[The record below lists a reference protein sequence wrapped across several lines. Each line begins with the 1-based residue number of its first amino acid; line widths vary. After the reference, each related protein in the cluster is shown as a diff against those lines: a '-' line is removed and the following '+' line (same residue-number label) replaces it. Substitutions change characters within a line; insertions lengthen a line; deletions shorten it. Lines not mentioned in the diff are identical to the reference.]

1 MKLPALKEMKKST
14 SLPQI
19 KKKFKILSEE
29 SKKELL
35 LYTSNSLSHQMDKVR
50 EIKIFLNNDF
60 HKGSVDFEFLK
71 DIENEYAEQYL
82 SKMGFLPTK
91 YYIKKILA
99 TRPIESCDFIL
110 SEERVYM
117 NDNYKDVKVI
127 HIYPTA
133 LNNVDSGNFISNSKS
148 PGNKNQKSMVFN
160 KKMNLKNIESVIKLR
175 KKKIDLH
182 KVAVSEIMNSN
193 IQPKNDLV
201 FNQENVNNLIGKAK
215 EDIKEAKYF
224 NTKEKINVD
233 LSTQNIRNTYIINTK
248 TKEDNNYNRFYN
260 GRGRISNIS
269 KSSGFRKNILN
280 DPKYIFHVN
289 SIENLTN
296 EILEEVNEPLQTK
309 VEVIIKDM
317 NYILD
322 HFPIDDFINIGQLEK
337 ERILEND
344 KDFNYKI
351 NLDKYEDILFVLNIL
366 HSQPVYKLTGLTLNL
381 IYWVV
386 FGSDNNIQIDT
397 NTKQLIFLKILDE
410 MEIISEKIENKKIL
424 YEVFIPLLIIMIR
437 IEADVYFSR
446 KFENLF
452 QENKKK
458 CMEFI
463 NEIITE
469 IFDKH
474 GYMNSFLTITGKS
487 KELKDKMIKRA
498 LPRFKNKLYATSN
511 YIEQIFNND
520 TNEIFGKANE
530 KDKDKDNKDNFSDII
545 TKKEI
550 EQRKNFIKEQKV
562 NYITNFMNKINTNL
576 TRRRLKPIF
585 NIRRREENIPPPPL
599 NSMINVKRFKSTVLN
614 QIIFKP
620 NNNSMINFENET
632 NSKNKNNNNENID
645 KNNDNDEEE
654 KEEESE
660 DELDKIEEKQ
670 SINEID
676 SDKKNNKI
684 GKSDLS
690 YKSTESKVTLFQN
703 DSKSSS

>member
-1 MKLPALKEMKKST
+1 MKLPELKEMKKST

-35 LYTSNSLSHQMDKVR
+35 LFTSNSLSHQMDKVR

-91 YYIKKILA
+91 YYIKKILE
-99 TRPIESCDFIL
+99 TRPIESCDFLL
-110 SEERVYM
+110 SEEKVYM

-127 HIYPTA
+127 HIYPTS
-133 LNNVDSGNFISNSKS
+133 LNNLDSRNNMSYSKS

-182 KVAVSEIMNSN
+182 KIAVSEIKNNN
-193 IQPKNDLV
+193 ILPRNDLV
-201 FNQENVNNLIGKAK
+201 FNQENVQNLIGKAK

-233 LSTQNIRNTYIINTK
+233 LSTQNIRNTYIINNK

-280 DPKYIFHVN
+280 DPKYIFHIN

-296 EILEEVNEPLQTK
+296 EILDEVNEPLQTK

-322 HFPIDDFINIGQLEK
+322 HFPIDDFINIGKLEK

-386 FGSDNNIQIDT
+386 FGSDNNIQIDS

-410 MEIISEKIENKKIL
+410 MEVISEKIENKKIL

-446 KFENLF
+446 KFEKLF
-452 QENKKK
+452 HENKKK

-520 TNEIFGKANE
+520 TNQIFGKDNE
-530 KDKDKDNKDNFSDII
+530 KDKEKDNFLDII

-562 NYITNFMNKINTNL
+562 NYINNFMNKINTNL

-585 NIRRREENIPPPPL
+585 NIRRREENIPPPAL

-614 QIIFKP
+614 QLIFKP
-620 NNNSMINFENET
+620 NNNSMINFET
-632 NSKNKNNNNENID
+632 ISKNKNNNENIEK
-645 KNNDNDEEE
+645 KNNNDEEV

-660 DELDKIEEKQ
+660 DESDKIEEKQ
-670 SINEID
+670 DINEID
-676 SDKKNNKI
+676 SEKKNNKI

-703 DSKSSS
+703 DSKSCS

>member
-1 MKLPALKEMKKST
+1 MKLPDLKEMKKST

-50 EIKIFLNNDF
+50 EIKIYLNNDF

-82 SKMGFLPTK
+82 GKMGYLPTK

-99 TRPIESCDFIL
+99 LRPIESCDFIL
-110 SEERVYM
+110 TEERVYM
-117 NDNYKDVKVI
+117 NDKYKEVKVI
-127 HIYPTA
+127 HIYPTS
-133 LNNVDSGNFISNSKS
+133 LNPSASGNYNTNSKS
-148 PGNKNQKSMVFN
+148 PGNKNQKNKVFN
-160 KKMNLKNIESVIKLR
+160 KKMVLKNIESVIKLR

-182 KVAVSEIMNSN
+182 KVAVSEIKNTN

-201 FNQENVNNLIGKAK
+201 FNQENVQNLIGKAR

-224 NTKEKINVD
+224 NTKEKINID
-233 LSTQNIRNTYIINTK
+233 LSTQNIRNNYIINTK

-269 KSSGFRKNILN
+269 KSSGYRKNILN

-296 EILEEVNEPLQTK
+296 EILEEVNEPLQAK

-337 ERILEND
+337 ERILEKD

-351 NLDKYEDILFVLNIL
+351 NLDKYEDILFVLKLL
-366 HSQPVYKLTGLTLNL
+366 HSQPVYKLIGLTLNL

-386 FGSDNNIQIDT
+386 FGSENNIQIDS

-410 MEIISEKIENKKIL
+410 MEIISEQIENKKIL

-452 QENKKK
+452 YENKKK

-487 KELKDKMIKRA
+487 KELKDKMVKRA

-520 TNEIFGKANE
+520 TNEIFGKMEE
-530 KDKDKDNKDNFSDII
+530 KDKDNFLDII
-545 TKKEI
+545 TQKEI

-562 NYITNFMNKINTNL
+562 NYISNFMNKINTNL
-576 TRRRLKPIF
+576 SRRRLKPIF
-585 NIRRREENIPPPPL
+585 SIRRREENNPTSL

-620 NNNSMINFENET
+620 NNKSMINFDNET
-632 NSKNKNNNNENID
+632 NNKNNNNTNI
-645 KNNDNDEEE
+645 NNDNEENEE
-654 KEEESE
+654 KEEKDETSE
-660 DELDKIEEKQ
+660 YDLEKIEEKEDV
-670 SINEID
+670 NEIN
-676 SDKKNNKI
+676 SDKKNSKI
-684 GKSDLS
+684 GKNDLS
-690 YKSTESKVTLFQN
+690 YKSTETKLTLFQN
-703 DSKSSS
+703 DSRFSS

>member
-1 MKLPALKEMKKST
+1 MKLPDLKEMKKST

-35 LYTSNSLSHQMDKVR
+35 LYTANSFSHQLDKVR
-50 EIKIFLNNDF
+50 EIKIFLNIEF
-60 HKGSVDFEFLK
+60 HKGSIDFEFLK
-71 DIENEYAEQYL
+71 DIENEYAEKYL
-82 SKMGFLPTK
+82 TKMGYLPTK
-91 YYIKKILA
+91 YLIKKIL
-99 TRPIESCDFIL
+99 TMKPIESCDFLL
-110 SEERVYM
+110 SEEKVFI
-117 NDNYKDVKVI
+117 NDNQKEVKVL
-127 HIYPTA
+127 HIYPLPIKSSAPDHNLIT
-133 LNNVDSGNFISNSKS
+133 GQKS
-148 PGNKNQKSMVFN
+148 PSNRNRKSMVIN
-160 KKMNLKNIESVIKLR
+160 KKMVLKNIESVLKIT
-175 KKKIDLH
+175 KKKTDNH
-182 KVAVSEIMNSN
+182 KEVVSEIKNNN

-201 FNQENVNNLIGKAK
+201 FNQENVQNLIGQAK

-224 NTKEKINVD
+224 NTKEKINID
-233 LSTQNIRNTYIINTK
+233 LSTQNIRNNYIINKK

-269 KSSGFRKNILN
+269 KSSGFRNNILN
-280 DPKYIFHVN
+280 DPKYVFHVN

-296 EILEEVNEPLQTK
+296 EILEEINEPLQAK

-322 HFPIDDFINIGQLEK
+322 HFPIDDFINVGQPEK
-337 ERILEND
+337 EKILEND

-351 NLDKYEDILFVLNIL
+351 NLDKYEDILFVLNLL

-386 FGSDNNIQIDT
+386 FGSENNIQIDS

-410 MEIISEKIENKKIL
+410 IETISEKIENKKIL
-424 YEVFIPLLIIMIR
+424 YEVFIPLMIIMIR

-452 QENKKK
+452 TENKKK
-458 CMEFI
+458 CMEYI

-474 GYMNSFLTITGKS
+474 GFMNSFLTITGKS
-487 KELKDKMIKRA
+487 KELKDKMIKKH

-520 TNEIFGKANE
+520 TNEIFGKNNE
-530 KDKDKDNKDNFSDII
+530 KEKDNFSDII

-550 EQRKNFIKEQKV
+550 EQKKNFIKEQKV
-562 NYITNFMNKINTNL
+562 NYISNFLNKINNNL
-576 TRRRLKPIF
+576 AKRRLKPIF
-585 NIRRREENIPPPPL
+585 SLRRRDEKSTPLL

-620 NNNSMINFENET
+620 NNNSMINLENKDNKNINNKNEAIIDNENEE
-632 NSKNKNNNNENID
+632 KKELKEN
-645 KNNDNDEEE
+645 
-654 KEEESE
+654 
-660 DELDKIEEKQ
+660 ELDKIEEKEDVFE
-670 SINEID
+670 INGDI
-676 SDKKNNKI
+676 KHNKI
-684 GKSDLS
+684 TKNDLS
-690 YKSTESKVTLFQN
+690 YKSTKSKVTFFQN
-703 DSKSSS
+703 DSSKYSSS